1 MNIVKICSKS
11 DVLLE
16 RNKLND
22 DFIVSFI
29 IKNDNI
35 SLNHVA
41 DYSFFKILSDIN
53 DDLLQ
58 EVVINIDEIDD
69 KKSDMFFLFK
79 PVAREFGILSKCM
92 SLKTIKSEYDNKIT
106 FESKNFD
113 YIPDSMRQYDKI
125 TCSHSKLDIEIINEH
140 LLDVKYVFNID
151 IHEELPFYMN
161 NLIGMLMKKIL
172 LRSKLFI
179 ESIK

>member
-1 MNIVKICSKS
+1 MNIVKICSKC

-16 RNKLND
+16 RNKLNN

-29 IKNDNI
+29 IKNDNV
-35 SLNHVA
+35 SLNHIA

-53 DDLLQ
+53 DDVLE
-58 EVVINIDEIDD
+58 EVVINVDEIND
-69 KKSDMFFLFK
+69 KYSEMFFLFK
-79 PVAREFGILSKCM
+79 PVAKEFGILSKCM
-92 SLKTIKSEYDNKIT
+92 SLKTVKEECDNHIT

-113 YIPDSMRQYDKI
+113 YIPDSMRHYDKI
-125 TCSHSKLDIEIINEH
+125 TCNNSKLDIEIINEH
-140 LLDVKYVFNID
+140 LLHVKYSFNID
-151 IHEELPFYMN
+151 IHEELPFYMQ

-172 LRSKLFI
+172 LKSKLFI